1 MSAVDGR
8 GFAWTT
14 AVSLLDWT
22 TDTRQKIVNDKRYDP
37 EAPLP
42 PMYHAVLAEAAIY
55 AELAKTDIQV
65 GLYGGDW
72 LERKQTDEREREEM
86 RESLFE
92 KMKER
97 RRPTEGEG
105 E

>member
-8 GFAWTT
+8 GFAWTM
-14 AVSLLDWT
+14 AAGLLDWAA
-22 TDTRQKIVNDKRYDP
+22 DARQKIVNDKRYNP

-42 PMYHAVLAEAAIY
+42 PVYHAVLAEAAIY
-55 AELAKTDIQV
+55 AELAKVDTQV

-72 LERKQTDEREREEM
+72 LERKQQDEREREEM
-86 RESLFE
+86 MKSALE
-92 KMKER
+92 KFKGR
-97 RRPTEGEG
+97 DRPTEGEG